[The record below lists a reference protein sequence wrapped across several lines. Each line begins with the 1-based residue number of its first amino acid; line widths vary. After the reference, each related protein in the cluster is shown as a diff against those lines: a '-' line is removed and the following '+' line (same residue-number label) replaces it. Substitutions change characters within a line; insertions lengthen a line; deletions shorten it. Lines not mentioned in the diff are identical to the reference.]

1 MRSTNLAYSSDGMA
15 SDRFVDGRCIVGEQT
30 QPLGH
35 SRFGELQTTLQV
47 AVLISTARLR
57 HSLL

>member
-1 MRSTNLAYSSDGMA
+1 MA
-15 SDRFVDGRCIVGEQT
+15 SDRFVVGRCIVGEHMHA
-30 QPLGH
+30 LGH
-35 SRFGELQTTLQV
+35 SSFGELQTTLQV